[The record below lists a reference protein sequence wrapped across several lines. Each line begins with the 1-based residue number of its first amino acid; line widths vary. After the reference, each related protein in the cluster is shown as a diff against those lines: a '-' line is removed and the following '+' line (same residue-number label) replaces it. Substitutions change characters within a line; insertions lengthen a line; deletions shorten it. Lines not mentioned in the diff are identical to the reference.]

1 MKVSTEHL
9 FLNGEVNEMYSAYKI
24 QIHPDHELFHYCD
37 SLCFKAK
44 NLYNITNYYIRQVYT
59 ALNKETQNENQLQ
72 VLRDIELHLRKMN
85 EIRQKSY
92 EIAKMKPKKVD
103 KSGKSIDAKLKLFEM
118 PHHGKS
124 FIGYGFV
131 EALFKVMKQV
141 DYTSMP
147 SQSNQQT
154 MKKVYDDWKSFFEAS
169 KKYKINPA
177 SFSGKPKIPKYK
189 QKNGRTTCYLTN
201 QIATIKEGNV
211 LKLPGTHLQLN
222 LGKVARSEGKL
233 QQVRIVPSY
242 GRYVVEVI
250 FKGTQD
256 KEIHRTE
263 KQFNELVFE
272 PKRVMGIDMG
282 VNNLATIVDNTGLK
296 PLLIKGTRLKSFNQ
310 YYNKLKGYYM
320 SIIRNG
326 KGPKE
331 GIFNTKRMTSLDRK
345 RNNRVMDF
353 LHKASAKVVEIALD
367 RNIDTIII
375 GRNVGWKLEVDMQKA
390 NKQTFI
396 QIPYSTFIEMIRYKA
411 ERKGIQVIDR
421 EESYTSKSSF
431 LNHDPIP
438 TFGEEHQTIFSGYR
452 STRAFYKVKGSKVLI
467 HADVNGAFNI
477 VRKHVKSAFEGLE
490 RKQFLQ
496 SPQKIIIIKS
506 THAKLKASA

>member
-1 MKVSTEHL
+1 
-9 FLNGEVNEMYSAYKI
+9 MYSAYKI
-24 QIHPDHELFHYCD
+24 QIHPDHDLFEYCD
-37 SLCFKAK
+37 TLCFKSK

-59 ALNKETQNENQLQ
+59 ALKKETRNENQLQ
-72 VLRDIELHLRKMN
+72 VLMDIESHLPKMN

-92 EIAKMKPKKVD
+92 EKAKAKTKQVD
-103 KSGKSIDAKLKLFEM
+103 KYGKVIDTKLKLFEM
-118 PHHGKS
+118 PHLEKS
-124 FIGYGFV
+124 FIGYGLV

-201 QIATIKEGNV
+201 QITMIKEGNV

-222 LGKVARSEGKL
+222 VGKVAQSEGKL

-242 GRYVVEVI
+242 GRYVVEVV
-250 FKGTQD
+250 FKGNQD
-256 KEIHRTE
+256 KEIQRSD
-263 KQFNELVFE
+263 KQMNELIFE
-272 PKRVMGIDMG
+272 PKRVIGIDLG
-282 VNNLATIVDNTGLK
+282 VDNLATIVDNTGLK
-296 PLLIKGTRLKSFNQ
+296 PLLIKGTGLKSINQ
-310 YYNKLKGYYM
+310 YYNKLKGKYM

-331 GIFNTKRMTSLDRK
+331 GIFTTNRMISLDRK

-353 LHKASAKVVEIALD
+353 LHKASAKVVDIALE
-367 RNIDTIII
+367 RKIDTIII

-396 QIPYSTFIEMIRYKA
+396 QIPYATFIGMVRYKA

-438 TFGEEHQTIFSGYR
+438 TFGEEHETIFSGYR
-452 STRAFYKVKGSKVLI
+452 STRAFYKIKGSKVLI

-477 VRKHVKSAFEGLE
+477 VRKHVKNAFEKLE
-490 RKQFLQ
+490 RNQILQ
-496 SPQKIIIIKS
+496 SPQKIIIVKNC
-506 THAKLKASA
+506 HAKLKASA

>member
-1 MKVSTEHL
+1 
-9 FLNGEVNEMYSAYKI
+9 MYSTYKI
-24 QIHPDHELFHYCD
+24 QIHPNHELFHYCD

-59 ALNKETQNENQLQ
+59 ALKKETRNENQLQ
-72 VLRDIELHLRKMN
+72 VLRDIETNLPKMN

-92 EIAKMKPKKVD
+92 EIAKIKPKKVD
-103 KSGKSIDAKLKLFEM
+103 KSGKLMDVKFKPFEM
-118 PHHGKS
+118 PHHEKS

-131 EALFKVMKQV
+131 EALFKGMKQV

-201 QIATIKEGNV
+201 QIATIKERNV
-211 LKLPGTHLQLN
+211 LKLPGIHLQLN
-222 LGKVARSEGKL
+222 LGKVAQFEGKL

-250 FKGTQD
+250 FKGKQD

-272 PKRVMGIDMG
+272 PKRVMGIDLG
-282 VNNLATIVDNTGLK
+282 VDNLATIADNTGQK
-296 PLLIKGTRLKSFNQ
+296 PLLIKGTRLKSINQ
-310 YYNKLKGYYM
+310 YYNKLKAKYM

-331 GIFNTKRMTSLDRK
+331 GIFTTNRMVSLHRK
-345 RNNRVMDF
+345 RNNRAMDF
-353 LHKASAKVVEIALD
+353 LHKASAKVVEIALG

-375 GRNVGWKLEVDMQKA
+375 GRNVGWKLEVDMHKA

-396 QIPYSTFIEMIRYKA
+396 QIPYVTFIEMIRYKA
-411 ERKGIQVIDR
+411 ERKGVQVIDR

-452 STRAFYKVKGSKVLI
+452 STRAFYKIKGSKVLI

-477 VRKHVKSAFEGLE
+477 VRKHVKNAFEGLE
-490 RKQFLQ
+490 RNQFLQ
-496 SPQKIIIIKS
+496 APQKIIIMKN
-506 THAKLKASA
+506 TQAKLKATA

>member
-1 MKVSTEHL
+1 
-9 FLNGEVNEMYSAYKI
+9 MYSAYKI
-24 QIHPDHELFHYCD
+24 QIHPDHELFDYCD

-44 NLYNITNYYIRQVYT
+44 NLYSITNYYIRQVYT
-59 ALNKETQNENQLQ
+59 ALKKETRNENQLQ
-72 VLRDIELHLRKMN
+72 VLRDIKTNLPKMN

-92 EIAKMKPKKVD
+92 EIEKIKPKKVD
-103 KSGKSIDAKLKLFEM
+103 KSGKLIDVKLKPFVM
-118 PHHGKS
+118 PHHEKS

-141 DYTSMP
+141 DYISMP

-154 MKKVYDDWKSFFEAS
+154 MRKVYDDWKSFFEAS

-177 SFSGKPKIPKYK
+177 IFSGKPKIPKYK

-201 QIATIKEGNV
+201 QITTIKEGNV
-211 LKLPGTHLQLN
+211 LKLPGTHLKLN
-222 LGKVARSEGKL
+222 LGKVAQSKGKL

-242 GRYVVEVI
+242 GRYVMEVI
-250 FKGTQD
+250 FKGKQD
-256 KEIHRTE
+256 KEIQRTE

-272 PKRVMGIDMG
+272 PKRVMGIDLG
-282 VNNLATIVDNTGLK
+282 VDNLATIVDNTGQK
-296 PLLIKGTRLKSFNQ
+296 PLLIKGTRLKSINQ
-310 YYNKLKGYYM
+310 YYNKLKGKYM

-331 GIFNTKRMTSLDRK
+331 GIFTTNRMISLDRK

-353 LHKASAKVVEIALD
+353 LHKASAKVVEIALE
-367 RNIDTIII
+367 RSIDTIII
-375 GRNVGWKLEVDMQKA
+375 GRNVGWKLEVDMKKA

-396 QIPYSTFIEMIRYKA
+396 QIPYATFIEMIRYKA
-411 ERKGIQVIDR
+411 ELKGVQVIDR

-438 TFGEEHQTIFSGYR
+438 TFGEKHQTTFSGYR
-452 STRAFYKVKGSKVLI
+452 STRAFYKIKGSKILI

-477 VRKHVKSAFEGLE
+477 VRKHVKNAFEGLA
-490 RKQFLQ
+490 KNQFLQ
-496 SPQKIIIIKS
+496 APQKIIIKNR
-506 THAKLKASA
+506 HAKLKASA

>member
-1 MKVSTEHL
+1 
-9 FLNGEVNEMYSAYKI
+9 MYSAYKI
-24 QIHPDHELFHYCD
+24 QIHPDHELFNYCD

-59 ALNKETQNENQLQ
+59 ALKKEPRNENQLQ
-72 VLRDIELHLRKMN
+72 VLRDIETNLPKMN

-103 KSGKSIDAKLKLFEM
+103 KSGKLIDAKLKLFEM
-118 PHHGKS
+118 PHHEKS

-177 SFSGKPKIPKYK
+177 NFSGKPKIPKYK

-201 QIATIKEGNV
+201 QITTIKEGNV
-211 LKLPGTHLQLN
+211 LKLPGTHLQLI
-222 LGKVARSEGKL
+222 LGKVAQSEGKL

-250 FKGTQD
+250 FKGKQD
-256 KEIHRTE
+256 KEIQRSE
-263 KQFNELVFE
+263 MQINELIFE
-272 PKRVMGIDMG
+272 PKRVMGIDLG
-282 VNNLATIVDNTGLK
+282 VDNLATIVDNTGLK
-296 PLLIKGTRLKSFNQ
+296 PLLIKGTRLKSINQ
-310 YYNKLKGYYM
+310 YYNKVKGKYM

-331 GIFNTKRMTSLDRK
+331 GIFTTNRMISLDRK

-353 LHKASAKVVEIALD
+353 LHKASAKVVEIALV

-411 ERKGIQVIDR
+411 ERKGVQVIDR

-452 STRAFYKVKGSKVLI
+452 STRAFYKIKGSKVLI

-477 VRKHVKSAFEGLE
+477 VRKHVKNAFEGLE
-490 RKQFLQ
+490 RIQFLQ
-496 SPQKIIIIKS
+496 APQKIIII
-506 THAKLKASA
+506 TNRHAKLKASA

>member
-1 MKVSTEHL
+1 
-9 FLNGEVNEMYSAYKI
+9 MYSAYKI
-24 QIHPDHELFHYCD
+24 QIHPDHELFDYCD

-59 ALNKETQNENQLQ
+59 ALKKEVRNENQLQ
-72 VLRDIELHLRKMN
+72 VLMDIEAHLPKMN

-92 EIAKMKPKKVD
+92 EKAIVKPKIVD
-103 KSGKSIDAKLKLFEM
+103 KNGKIIEPIFKPFEM
-118 PHHGKS
+118 PYHEKS

-141 DYTSMP
+141 DYNSMP
-147 SQSNQQT
+147 SQTNQQT
-154 MKKVYDDWKSFFEAS
+154 MKKVYDDWKSYFEAS

-177 SFSGKPKIPKYK
+177 SFTGKPKIPKYK

-201 QIATIKEGNV
+201 QITKIKNGNV
-211 LKLPGTHLQLN
+211 LKLPGTHLPLK
-222 LGKVARSEGKL
+222 LGKVAYSEGKL

-250 FKGTQD
+250 FKGKQS
-256 KEIHRTE
+256 KEIERSE
-263 KQFNELVFE
+263 KQLNKLVFD
-272 PKRVMGIDMG
+272 PKLVMGIDLG
-282 VNNLATIVDNTGLK
+282 VDNLATIVDNTGLK
-296 PLLIKGTRLKSFNQ
+296 PLLIRGTRLKSINQ
-310 YYNKLKGYYM
+310 YYNKLRAKYT

-331 GIFNTKRMTSLDRK
+331 GNFTTNHLISLDRK

-353 LHKASAKVVEIALD
+353 LHKASAKVIEIALV

-375 GRNVGWKLEVDMQKA
+375 GRNVGWKWEVPMQKGI
-390 NKQTFI
+390 KQTFI
-396 QIPYSTFIEMIRYKA
+396 QIPYATFIEMIRYKA

-452 STRAFYKVKGSKVLI
+452 STRAFYKIKGSNVLI

-477 VRKHVKSAFEGLE
+477 V
-490 RKQFLQ
+490 
-496 SPQKIIIIKS
+496 INI
-506 THAKLKASA
+506 

>member
-1 MKVSTEHL
+1 MKVKIERM
-9 FLNGEVNEMYSAYKI
+9 FLSREANQMYSAYKI
-24 QIHPDHELFHYCD
+24 QIHPDHELFDYCD

-59 ALNKETQNENQLQ
+59 ALKKETRNENQLQ
-72 VLRDIELHLRKMN
+72 VLRDIETNLPKMN

-103 KSGKSIDAKLKLFEM
+103 KSGKLIDVKLKPLEM
-118 PHHGKS
+118 PHHEKS

-177 SFSGKPKIPKYK
+177 IFSGKPKIPKYK

-201 QIATIKEGNV
+201 QITTIKEGNV
-211 LKLPGTHLQLN
+211 LKLPGTHLKLN
-222 LGKVARSEGKL
+222 LGKVAQSEGKL

-250 FKGTQD
+250 FKGKQD
-256 KEIHRTE
+256 KEIQRSE
-263 KQFNELVFE
+263 KQINELIFD
-272 PKRVMGIDMG
+272 PKRVMGIDLG
-282 VNNLATIVDNTGLK
+282 VDNLATIVDNTGLK
-296 PLLIKGTRLKSFNQ
+296 PLLIKGTRLKSINQ
-310 YYNKLKGYYM
+310 YYNKLKGKYM

-331 GIFNTKRMTSLDRK
+331 GMFNTKRMISLDRK

-353 LHKASAKVVEIALD
+353 LHKASAKVVGIALV

-375 GRNVGWKLEVDMQKA
+375 GRNVGWKMDVDIQKG

-396 QIPYSTFIEMIRYKA
+396 QIPYATFIKMIRYKA
-411 ERKGIQVIDR
+411 ERKGVQVIDR

-431 LNHDPIP
+431 LNYDPIP

-452 STRAFYKVKGSKVLI
+452 STRAFYKIKGSKVLI

-477 VRKHVKSAFEGLE
+477 VRKHVKNAFEGLE
-490 RKQFLQ
+490 RNQFLQ
-496 SPQKIIIIKS
+496 APQKIIIKNR
-506 THAKLKASA
+506 HAKLKASA

>member
-1 MKVSTEHL
+1 M
-9 FLNGEVNEMYSAYKI
+9 GEVNQMYSAYKI
-24 QIHPDHELFHYCD
+24 QIHPDHELFDYCD

-59 ALNKETQNENQLQ
+59 ALKKETKNENQLQ
-72 VLRDIELHLRKMN
+72 VLSDIELHLCKMN

-103 KSGKSIDAKLKLFEM
+103 KSGKSIDAKLKPFEM
-118 PHHGKS
+118 PHHEKS

-169 KKYKINPA
+169 KKYKINPT

-189 QKNGRTTCYLTN
+189 QKNGRTTCYFTN
-201 QIATIKEGNV
+201 QIATIKGGNV

-222 LGKVARSEGKL
+222 LGKVAQSEGKL

-256 KEIHRTE
+256 KEIQRTE

-272 PKRVMGIDMG
+272 PKRVMGIDLG

-296 PLLIKGTRLKSFNQ
+296 PLLIKGTRLKSINQ
-310 YYNKLKGYYM
+310 YYNKY
-320 SIIRNG
+320 
-326 KGPKE
+326 P
-331 GIFNTKRMTSLDRK
+331 
-345 RNNRVMDF
+345 
-353 LHKASAKVVEIALD
+353 
-367 RNIDTIII
+367 
-375 GRNVGWKLEVDMQKA
+375 
-390 NKQTFI
+390 
-396 QIPYSTFIEMIRYKA
+396 
-411 ERKGIQVIDR
+411 
-421 EESYTSKSSF
+421 SY
-431 LNHDPIP
+431 
-438 TFGEEHQTIFSGYR
+438 
-452 STRAFYKVKGSKVLI
+452 A
-467 HADVNGAFNI
+467 
-477 VRKHVKSAFEGLE
+477 
-490 RKQFLQ
+490 
-496 SPQKIIIIKS
+496 
-506 THAKLKASA
+506 